1 MSRKRESS
9 SDIEGTPPSNRRRRN
24 DDEEEDEDETSSSFE
39 SPIRTINPAGR
50 PPEAGIIKRV
60 YLENFMCHRK
70 MTVDLCANVNFIHGQ
85 NGSGKS
91 AILAAVQ
98 ICLGAGAR
106 RTHRARNLKELV
118 RKEAGEHCT
127 GAKVRCESLF

>member
-1 MSRKRESS
+1 
-9 SDIEGTPPSNRRRRN
+9 
-24 DDEEEDEDETSSSFE
+24 
-39 SPIRTINPAGR
+39 
-50 PPEAGIIKRV
+50 
-60 YLENFMCHRK
+60 MCPCK
-70 MTVDLCANVNFIHGQ
+70 MTVDLCSNVNFIHGQ

-118 RKEAGEHCT
+118 RKEAGENCN
-127 GAKVRCESLF
+127 GAKVQVTLLNGGDDGFQQDFYSMAIKLPSNASFRFVRPVVLRVDYSIVMAHASPLSKRIWMQC